1 MNWIKQN
8 KFLSGFIAVMVIG
21 VGALGFLLFQAQSR
35 YGEARTDYEAKVG
48 ELNRLEGLKPYPES
62 ENLKQ
67 IEAQKGQFVTA
78 IEAFRKNIA
87 AAQIPVEPISR
98 EQFQDKLREAVTR
111 ISAKAKE
118 GGLALPPMFYVGME
132 KYQSEPPLPEAA
144 PALARELKAL
154 EFVITKMVEEGILTI
169 TKFERNLLPE
179 EEGKAKKEPPAK
191 PGAAGGKAEKSTKTS
206 VAYHG
211 VQIEFTAEQSRFRS
225 FMNAVVSEKSQFYVP
240 RLVVVK
246 NEKGDAPPRGGAE
259 LQGAAQPQGTP
270 AAGSENFKYIFG
282 AERVN
287 VSLVLDIVDFAE
299 IAAK

>member
-35 YGEARTDYEAKVG
+35 YGEARTEYESKAT
-48 ELNRLEGLKPYPES
+48 ELNRLEGLKPYPEN
-62 ENLKQ
+62 ENLKL
-67 IEAQKGQFVTA
+67 IEAQKGQFVAT
-78 IEAFRKNIA
+78 ISEFRKSIA
-87 AAQIPVEPISR
+87 AAQIPLEPISR

-144 PALARELKAL
+144 PVLARELKAL
-154 EFVITKMVEEGILTI
+154 EFVIAKMVEEGITAI
-169 TKFERNLLPE
+169 TKFERDLLPE
-179 EEGKAKKEPPAK
+179 EEGKGKKEK
-191 PGAAGGKAEKSTKTS
+191 ETSGKSGVGGKPEKSAKNA

-211 VQIEFTAEQSRFRS
+211 VQIEFTAEQSRFRN
-225 FMNAVVSEKSQFYVP
+225 FLNAVVTEKSQLYVP

-246 NEKGDAPPRGGAE
+246 NEKDAAPPRVSAEGQPGGA
-259 LQGAAQPQGTP
+259 QTPGAD
-270 AAGSENFKYIFG
+270 AGDTKYTFG

-299 IAAK
+299 VAAK

>member
-35 YGEARTDYEAKVG
+35 YGEARTDYESKVG
-48 ELNRLEGLKPYPES
+48 ELNRLEGLKPYPET
-62 ENLKQ
+62 ENLKK

-78 IEAFRKNIA
+78 IDAFHKNIA
-87 AAQIPVEPISR
+87 AAQIPLEPISR

-111 ISAKAKE
+111 ISKKAKE
-118 GGLALPPMFYVGME
+118 GGLTLPAMFYVGME

-144 PALARELKAL
+144 PALGRELKAL
-154 EFVITKMVEEGILTI
+154 EFVITKMVDEGIVSM
-169 TKFERNLLPE
+169 TKFERDLLPE
-179 EEGKAKKEPPAK
+179 EEGKGKKEKETSGK
-191 PGAAGGKAEKSTKTS
+191 PGAKAEKSTKNS

-225 FMNAVVSEKSQFYVP
+225 FINALVTENSQFYVP
-240 RLVVVK
+240 RLIVVK
-246 NEKGDAPPRGGAE
+246 NEKDSAPPRVSAE
-259 LQGAAQPQGTP
+259 AQP
-270 AAGSENFKYIFG
+270 ADKDGSENLKYIFG

>member
-35 YGEARTDYEAKVG
+35 YSEARTDYESKAA

-67 IEAQKGQFVTA
+67 IEAQKGQFVAA
-78 IEAFRKNIA
+78 IGEFRKNIA
-87 AAQIPVEPISR
+87 AAQIPLEPISR

-144 PALARELKAL
+144 PVLARELKAL
-154 EFVITKMVEEGILTI
+154 EFVINKMIEEGITTI
-169 TKFERNLLPE
+169 TKFERDLLPE
-179 EEGKAKKEPPAK
+179 EEGKGKKEKETSGK
-191 PGAAGGKAEKSTKTS
+191 PSAAGKTEKSSKSS

-211 VQIEFTAEQSRFRS
+211 VQIEFTAEQSRFRN
-225 FMNAVVSEKSQFYVP
+225 FLNAVVTENSQFYIP

-246 NEKGDAPPRGGAE
+246 NEKDAAPPRASAEGQPGGA
-259 LQGAAQPQGTP
+259 QTP
-270 AAGSENFKYIFG
+270 GGEASDAKYTFG
-282 AERVN
+282 AEKVN

-299 IAAK
+299 VAAK